1 MSIRLRLGAFLGA
14 LLWGG
19 VMISCS
25 AIDPSTVL
33 EQALREGRPRP
44 AAGAATEPR
53 ALEQTT
59 FQTVIQPTPLR
70 GADGITCREGE
81 ALISEAAVHRIRRL
95 TPDGSLST
103 VSIPGE
109 LESPTHLAFD
119 DQGTLWVTDTTGAAL
134 WKRTEDG
141 VWSVA
146 GSNLPNLSGLLAE
159 GHEIYFSQCD
169 REGSVSRLPLAG
181 GLPEKIA
188 AGLGCPGTPAWF
200 EGMLLVPLGEKGEVW
215 SIDPDTGRR
224 KRLMKGLWSPLAVR
238 RLPDGQPGVIESGNG
253 RIVGFSSLQDE
264 SPPRPIK
271 QLRAGI
277 NDLANCASSTLI
289 TNAIWGSVDR
299 LRPFSG
305 RPVNLIPGGLLLP
318 QGATLWG
325 KSLLIADGLSVKR
338 LQGNE
343 LSVVAARG
351 ITPGFTTASGIV
363 VGNDQTVY
371 VSAPAQGRVYQFPLR
386 HPAVEEFSSGMDWPT
401 SLTRLWTGEIA
412 VAETGSGQI
421 LRITNDGLWW
431 PMTYALVSPLALTS
445 DRERLLVTEPEGGR
459 IISLREQEAP
469 SSLSSELSRPVGV
482 AQGRGGRT
490 YVVEHGRSSL
500 TQRRSDG
507 GLIRLI
513 DNLPLGSS
521 RTRYPREVPIV
532 ATTEGG
538 LWLVAPGDGRVLHV
552 QP

>member
-1 MSIRLRLGAFLGA
+1 MSIRLRFGSLIGA
-14 LLWGG
+14 LLWCGM
-19 VMISCS
+19 VISCS
-25 AIDPSTVL
+25 AVDPGAAL
-33 EQALREGRPRP
+33 EQALREGQPRP
-44 AAGAATEPR
+44 AAGASTEPR
-53 ALEQTT
+53 ALGQTT
-59 FQTVIQPTPLR
+59 FETVIQPTALR

-81 ALISEAAVHRIRRL
+81 ALISEAAVSRIRRL

-103 VSIPGE
+103 LAIPGE

-141 VWSVA
+141 TWTVA
-146 GSNLPNLSGLLAE
+146 GPNLPNLSGLLAK
-159 GHEIYFSQCD
+159 GGEIYFSQCD
-169 REGSVSRLPLAG
+169 REGSVSRLSASG
-181 GLPEKIA
+181 GPPEKIA
-188 AGLGCPGTPAWF
+188 AGLGCPGTPGLF
-200 EGMLLVPLGEKGEVW
+200 ESMLLVPLGEKGEVW
-215 SIDPDTGRR
+215 SIDPATGRR
-224 KRLMKGLWSPLAVR
+224 TRLMRGLWSPLAVR
-238 RLPDGQPGVIESGNG
+238 RLPNGQPGVVESGNG
-253 RIVGFSSLQDE
+253 RIVGFSSLQVE
-264 SPPRPIK
+264 APPRPIK

-277 NDLANCASSTLI
+277 NDLAICGSSTLI
-289 TNAIWGSVDR
+289 TNAIWGSVER
-299 LRPFSG
+299 LRPFGG
-305 RPVNLIPGGLLLP
+305 RPVTLIPGGLLLP

-325 KSLLIADGLSVKR
+325 NSLLIADGLSVKR

-343 LSVVAARG
+343 LSLVAAHG

-386 HPAVEEFSSGMDWPT
+386 NPAVEEFSGGMDWPT

-421 LRITNDGLWW
+421 LRITSDGLWW

-469 SSLSSELSRPVGV
+469 SSLSSELSRPVGI

-490 YVVEHGRSSL
+490 FVVELGRSSL

-513 DNLPLGSS
+513 DNLPLESS
-521 RTRYPREVPIV
+521 RARYPREVPIV